1 MNRRSLL
8 GGLAALGGGW
18 LGGCSVLP
26 SQPYVQKRDWPLV
39 VDRPASLPPRSNGR
53 VLLVRSITAAP
64 GLDARGVQWLLPDGS
79 VHVDYY
85 EQWAVPPAQATE
97 DSLRRWLAA
106 SGQFSAVIGPGS
118 RINADLVLE
127 GELTAFVGDPAA
139 GVARAALAAVLL
151 DQRAS
156 STRVLLQLTETATA
170 PLGSADPAAVVAA
183 LRAALA
189 SVLAQ
194 TEQAVAQATRPRA

>member
-1 MNRRSLL
+1 MNRRFLL
-8 GGLAALGGGW
+8 GGLATLA
-18 LGGCSVLP
+18 GCSVLP

-39 VDRPASLPPRSNGR
+39 LDRPGSLPPRTGGR

-85 EQWAVPPAQATE
+85 EQWAVAPPQAAE
-97 DSLRRWLAA
+97 DGLRRWMADAGLFAA
-106 SGQFSAVIGPGS
+106 VVGPGS

-127 GELTAFVGDPAA
+127 GELAAFIGDPAA
-139 GVARAALAAVLL
+139 GVARASLAVVLL
-151 DQRAS
+151 DQRS
-156 STRVLLQLTETATA
+156 NSTKVLLQRTETATA
-170 PLGSADPAAVVAA
+170 PLNSTNPTAVVAA

-189 SVLAQ
+189 SVAAQ
-194 TEQAVAQATRPRA
+194 TEQAVAQAIRPRA